1 MVYVALGLGMVE
13 SRNPWSK
20 LKVRTLPGLV
30 QFGSTCDRRKL
41 YVDGTRSAI
50 ARRLWLQQW
59 KPSEA
64 KDQNTPPCRK
74 KKNQSA
80 IQE

>member
-1 MVYVALGLGMVE
+1 MRCDTMRWVDGLCCVGFGDGGIE
-13 SRNPWSK
+13 KPPGPK

-50 ARRLWLQQW
+50 ARRLWLQ
-59 KPSEA
+59 
-64 KDQNTPPCRK
+64 
-74 KKNQSA
+74 
-80 IQE
+80 